1 MVNRI
6 VCALAIASVLP
17 VSAAAQAPLG
27 SLTGTVRDIQ
37 NLRLPGATVELR
49 NEATGAQQTTTTN
62 EIGVFTFP
70 QLPVGLYRVDVSL
83 TGFKTQTYNDVTVT
97 VGQEYSLA
105 VQLAVGQLTEV
116 VQVTSGQELVATTT
130 PEVSATVTQQQI
142 LDIPL
147 LGRDVT
153 NLIKLQAGVP
163 GIVNRALTAINGG
176 RPTWTQV
183 TLDGINIQDNFIRTN
198 SLDFLPNRPTSD
210 SVAEFTITTSVAGAD
225 TAGGASVIRMV
236 TPSGS
241 NALRGSVFEFNR
253 DAKFAANSF
262 FNNAAG
268 VEKPELSRNQYGA
281 RVGGPIVRNRLFFF
295 GHYEGFRQETEA
307 EQNITIP
314 ANADFINGVF
324 RYNATSD
331 NTVRSVNVLQL
342 SGLAPDPIVRG
353 LISQLPDA
361 SKVNNFDRGNSTA
374 ARLLNTAAFRFN
386 QQNLNNRD
394 QFTARLDYVMSPSH
408 SLEGVYSHF
417 LETNDRDDLDV
428 ISQGRPLVYTE
439 GPRKRLAAALR
450 STFTNNLQNE
460 IRGGTNQTAVD
471 FITDWDFSGGVLYG
485 TALGIENPVG
495 GFRSGSTPTFAF
507 LNQGRSS
514 DVYQLNDTLNW
525 VKGRHNLLMGG
536 SWQRQRITPYNFGGQ
551 YPQVTFGFS
560 GAAPLSVQLTAPS
573 FPGGISAADLSNANA
588 MAAWLGGIVSSV
600 SQTYQVRDATSGYVP
615 GIPSVERYKLDN
627 IALFAQDNWR
637 VTPNLT
643 FRGGLKWEYYSPLRE
658 ADNLG
663 FLPVLDGRP
672 IDSVMLDPTS
682 KVTFVDGD
690 FYKKDLNNFGPTAGF
705 AWDVT
710 GNGRTAVRGGYSL
723 TFVNEETINVG
734 SGASRGN
741 TGLTT
746 TLNLTNQYATVSG
759 ALPLPATPTFLST
772 RTLADQVG
780 ASAIAVFWGIDP
792 DLHAPHIHEM
802 SIGIQREITRGMAV
816 EARYV
821 GTRGRDIWRG
831 IDLNQMRI
839 TDAFLADFNRA
850 RSNGF
855 LAQAAGQAFNPAF
868 NASIAGSQPLT
879 ILPTFS
885 AALTGGLSNV
895 NVTNA
900 LQTNAIGLL
909 VDAYLQLGTAAQRA
923 NARAAFMPNPGIYA
937 VDLVGNGG
945 FTDYDALQVELR
957 RQVGGALF
965 TQVNYTLSHT
975 QTDSAGTGQNRFEA
989 FMDNNNRQLGVGRS
1003 IYQQTHVLNGQA
1015 IYQLPFG
1022 EGRRWLNRG
1031 GVLNGIVGNWQIAS
1045 ILALQSGSP
1054 LTIYSGRGTVNR
1066 GGRSNC
1072 GAIQICNTAF
1082 STKSVEEIRDLLGIY
1097 KLADGRIFWINP
1109 DVVDPATGRGVGVDN
1124 AANATTFAGQIF
1136 FNPVAG
1142 QPGNL
1147 PVLAFDG
1154 PPQFR
1159 LDLAVSKRV
1168 RFDRYGLEFKAEAFN
1183 LTNNPSFFRSDMDI
1197 NSTTFGRLTST
1208 NVDSRIV
1215 QFSAR
1220 VDF

>member
-1 MVNRI
+1 MLKRI
-6 VCALAIASVLP
+6 SLYAWAIALLVPISALA
-17 VSAAAQAPLG
+17 QTPLG
-27 SLTGTVRDIQ
+27 SLTGTVRDSQ
-37 NLRLPGATVELR
+37 NAVLPGATVQLR
-49 NEATGAQQTTTTN
+49 HTTTGAQQMTTTN
-62 EIGVFTFP
+62 EIGVFTFA
-70 QLPVGLYRVDVSL
+70 QLPAGTYQVEVSL
-83 TGFKTQTYNDVTVT
+83 SGFRTRTYNDVTVT
-97 VGQEYSLA
+97 VGQEYSLS

-116 VQVTSGQELVATTT
+116 VDVRAGLQLVATTT
-130 PEVSATVTQQQI
+130 PEVTATVTQQQI

-210 SVAEFTITTSVAGAD
+210 SISEFTITTSVAGAD

-236 TPSGS
+236 TPSGG
-241 NALRGSVFEFNR
+241 NQFRGSVFEFNR
-253 DAKFAANSF
+253 DAKFSANSF
-262 FNNAAG
+262 FNKRSG
-268 VEKPELSRNQYGA
+268 VAKPVLSRNQFGGRA
-281 RVGGPIVRNRLFFF
+281 GGPIVRDKLFYF

-307 EQNITIP
+307 EQNVTIP

-324 RYNATSD
+324 RYVATSD
-331 NTVRSVNVLQL
+331 GTVRSVNVLQL
-342 SGLAPDPIVRG
+342 SGLTPDPIVRG
-353 LISQLPDA
+353 LIAQLPDA
-361 SKVNNFDRGNSTA
+361 SKVNNFDRGNSISG
-374 ARLLNTAAFRFN
+374 RLLNTAGFRFN

-394 QFTARLDYVMSPSH
+394 QVTGRIDY
-408 SLEGVYSHF
+408 SLTPNHTIEGVFSRF
-417 LETNDRDDLDV
+417 LETTDRDDLDM
-428 ISQGRPLVYTE
+428 ISQGRPLLYTR
-439 GPRKRLAAALR
+439 GPRTRFAAALR
-450 STFTNNLQNE
+450 STFTSSFQNE
-460 IRGGTNQTAVD
+460 VRGGTNQTAVD

-495 GFRSGSTPTFAF
+495 GFRSSGAPTFAF
-507 LNQGRSS
+507 QNQGRSS
-514 DVYQLNDTLNW
+514 DVYQLSDSANW

-536 SWQRQRITPYNFGGQ
+536 SWQRQRINPYNFAGQ
-551 YPQVTFGFS
+551 YPTVTFGFS
-560 GAAPLSVQLTAPS
+560 GAAPSSVQLTS
-573 FPGGISAADLSNANA
+573 SKFPGGISAADLASANA
-588 MAAWLGGIVSSV
+588 MSAWLGGIATTV

-615 GIPSVERYKLDN
+615 GIPANERYTLDN
-627 IALFAQDNWR
+627 IALYAQDNWR
-637 VTPNLT
+637 WTPNLT
-643 FRGGLKWEYYSPLRE
+643 IRGGLKWEYYSPLRE
-658 ADNLG
+658 DDNLG
-663 FLPVLDGRP
+663 FLPILNGRS
-672 IDSVMLDPTS
+672 IQDVMLDPTARI
-682 KVTFVDGD
+682 TFTDGGM
-690 FYKKDLNNFGPTAGF
+690 YKKDLNNFGPTAGF

-710 GNGRTAVRGGYSL
+710 GDGRTAVRGGYSL

-741 TGLTT
+741 AGLTT
-746 TLNLTNQYATVSG
+746 TQTLTNQYATVSG
-759 ALPLPATPTFLST
+759 TLPLPVTPTFLPV
-772 RTLADQVG
+772 RTLADQTA
-780 ASAIAVFWGIDP
+780 ASATQVFWGIEP
-792 DLHAPHIHEM
+792 DLHAPHIHEF
-802 SIGIQREITRGMAV
+802 SVGIQREITRGTAV

-831 IDLNQMRI
+831 VDLNQMRI
-839 TDAFLADFNRA
+839 SQAFLDDFNRA
-850 RSNGF
+850 RNNGF
-855 LAQAAGQAFNPAF
+855 LAQTAGLGFNPTY

-879 ILPTFS
+879 ILPTFTGV
-885 AALTGGLSNV
+885 ALTNN

-900 LQTNAIGLL
+900 LQTNAPGTL
-909 VDAYLQLGTAAQRA
+909 VDVYLQLGTATDRQ
-923 NARAAFMPNPGIYA
+923 NARTAFMPNPGIYA

-957 RQVGGALF
+957 RQVSSGLF
-965 TQVNYTLSHT
+965 AQVNYTLSHT
-975 QTDSAGTGQNRFEA
+975 KTDSAGTGQNRFEA

-1003 IYQQTHVLNGQA
+1003 FYHQTHVVNGQA

-1022 EGRRWLNRG
+1022 EGRRWLSRQG
-1031 GVLNGIVGNWQIAS
+1031 WLNGLVGDWQVAS

-1072 GAIQICNTAF
+1072 AAVQICNTAF
-1082 STKSVEEIRDLLGIY
+1082 STKSVEEIRNLLGVY
-1097 KLADGRIFWINP
+1097 KLEDGRIFWIDP
-1109 DVVDPATGRGVGVDN
+1109 SVVDPATGRGVGVDN
-1124 AANATTFAGQIF
+1124 ATNAATFAGQIF

-1154 PPQFR
+1154 PRQFR

-1183 LTNNPSFFRSDMDI
+1183 LTNDVSFFRSDMDI

-1208 NVDSRIV
+1208 NVDARLW

-1220 VDF
+1220 LDF